1 MSSVQIDT
9 YTIID
14 GTGKPIEVALMDV
27 FEKDGTF
34 YLSEINPRFGGGFP
48 HAYACGVDTPSYIL
62 RNLQEKP
69 NESHWQEEREEIYV
83 LKYSDILCV
92 DC

>member
-27 FEKDGTF
+27 FEKDGIQ
-34 YLSEINPRFGGGFP
+34 YASVSEIIE
-48 HAYACGVDTPSYIL
+48 DEIQDDLYIY
-62 RNLQEKP
+62 RCQ
-69 NESHWQEEREEIYV
+69 NEGMDMTFEEIKSDEEFNEV
-83 LKYSDILCV
+83 VKYYMSFYGLD
-92 DC
+92 

>member
-27 FEKDGTF
+27 FEKDGIQ
-34 YLSEINPRFGGGFP
+34 YASVSEIIE
-48 HAYACGVDTPSYIL
+48 DEIQDDLYIY
-62 RNLQEKP
+62 RCQ
-69 NESHWQEEREEIYV
+69 NEGMDLSLIHI
-83 LKYSDILCV
+83 
-92 DC
+92 

>member
-27 FEKDGTF
+27 FEKDGIQ
-34 YLSEINPRFGGGFP
+34 YASVSEIIEDEIQDD
-48 HAYACGVDTPSYIL
+48 VYIY
-62 RNLQEKP
+62 RCQ
-69 NESHWQEEREEIYV
+69 NEGMDMTFEEIKSDEEFNEV
-83 LKYSDILCV
+83 VKYYMSFYGFD
-92 DC
+92 

>member
-27 FEKDGTF
+27 FEKDGIQ
-34 YLSEINPRFGGGFP
+34 YASVSEIIE
-48 HAYACGVDTPSYIL
+48 DEIQDDLYIY
-62 RNLQEKP
+62 RCQ
-69 NESHWQEEREEIYV
+69 NEGMDMTFE
-83 LKYSDILCV
+83 
-92 DC
+92 

>member
-27 FEKDGTF
+27 FEKDGIQ
-34 YLSEINPRFGGGFP
+34 YASVSEIIE
-48 HAYACGVDTPSYIL
+48 DEIQDDLYIY
-62 RNLQEKP
+62 RCQ
-69 NESHWQEEREEIYV
+69 NEGMDMTFEEIKSDEEFNEV
-83 LKYSDILCV
+83 VKYYMSFYGFN
-92 DC
+92 

>member
-27 FEKDGTF
+27 FEKDGIQ
-34 YLSEINPRFGGGFP
+34 YASVSEIIE
-48 HAYACGVDTPSYIL
+48 DEIKDDLYIY
-62 RNLQEKP
+62 RCQ
-69 NESHWQEEREEIYV
+69 NEGMDMTFEEI
-83 LKYSDILCV
+83 KSD
-92 DC
+92 

>member
-27 FEKDGTF
+27 FEKDGIQ
-34 YLSEINPRFGGGFP
+34 YASVSEIIE
-48 HAYACGVDTPSYIL
+48 DEIQDDLYIY
-62 RNLQEKP
+62 RCQ
-69 NESHWQEEREEIYV
+69 NEGMDMTFEEIKSYEEFNEV
-83 LKYSDILCV
+83 VKYYMSFYGFD
-92 DC
+92 

>member
-27 FEKDGTF
+27 FEKDGIQ
-34 YLSEINPRFGGGFP
+34 YASVSEIIE
-48 HAYACGVDTPSYIL
+48 DEIQDDLYIY
-62 RNLQEKP
+62 RCQ
-69 NESHWQEEREEIYV
+69 NEGM
-83 LKYSDILCV
+83 DMTF
-92 DC
+92 

>member
-27 FEKDGTF
+27 FEKDGIQ
-34 YLSEINPRFGGGFP
+34 YASVSEIIE
-48 HAYACGVDTPSYIL
+48 DEIQDDLYIY
-62 RNLQEKP
+62 RCQ
-69 NESHWQEEREEIYV
+69 NEGMDMTFEEIKSDDEFKEV
-83 LKYSDILCV
+83 VKYYMSFYGFD
-92 DC
+92 

>member
-27 FEKDGTF
+27 FEKDGIQ
-34 YLSEINPRFGGGFP
+34 YASVSEIIEDEIK
-48 HAYACGVDTPSYIL
+48 ADLYIY
-62 RNLQEKP
+62 RCQ
-69 NESHWQEEREEIYV
+69 NEGMDMTFEEIKSDEEFNEV
-83 LKYSDILCV
+83 VKYYMSFYGFD
-92 DC
+92 

>member
-27 FEKDGTF
+27 FEKDGIQ
-34 YLSEINPRFGGGFP
+34 YASVSEIIE
-48 HAYACGVDTPSYIL
+48 DEIQDDLYIY
-62 RNLQEKP
+62 RGQ
-69 NESHWQEEREEIYV
+69 NEGMDMTFEEIKSDEEFNEV
-83 LKYSDILCV
+83 VKYYMSFYGFD
-92 DC
+92 

>member
-27 FEKDGTF
+27 FEKDGIQ
-34 YLSEINPRFGGGFP
+34 YASVSEIIE
-48 HAYACGVDTPSYIL
+48 DEIKDDLYIY
-62 RNLQEKP
+62 RCQ
-69 NESHWQEEREEIYV
+69 NEGMDMTFEEIKSDEEFNEV
-83 LKYSDILCV
+83 VKYYMSFYGFD
-92 DC
+92 

>member
-27 FEKDGTF
+27 FEKGGIQ
-34 YLSEINPRFGGGFP
+34 YASVSEIIE
-48 HAYACGVDTPSYIL
+48 DEIQDDLYIY
-62 RNLQEKP
+62 RCQ
-69 NESHWQEEREEIYV
+69 NEGMDMTFEEIKSDEEFNEV
-83 LKYSDILCV
+83 VKYYMSFYGFD
-92 DC
+92 

>member
-27 FEKDGTF
+27 FEKDGIQ
-34 YLSEINPRFGGGFP
+34 YAAVSEIIE
-48 HAYACGVDTPSYIL
+48 DEIQDDLYIY
-62 RNLQEKP
+62 RCQ
-69 NESHWQEEREEIYV
+69 NEGMDMTFEEIKSDEEFNEV
-83 LKYSDILCV
+83 VKYYMSFYGFD
-92 DC
+92 

>member
-27 FEKDGTF
+27 FEKDGIQ
-34 YLSEINPRFGGGFP
+34 YASVSEIIE
-48 HAYACGVDTPSYIL
+48 DEIQDDLYIY
-62 RNLQEKP
+62 RCQ
-69 NESHWQEEREEIYV
+69 NEGMDMTFEEIKSDEEFNEV
-83 LKYSDILCV
+83 VKYYMSFYGFD
-92 DC
+92 

>member
-27 FEKDGTF
+27 FEKDGIQ
-34 YLSEINPRFGGGFP
+34 YASVSEIIEDEIN
-48 HAYACGVDTPSYIL
+48 DDLYIY
-62 RNLQEKP
+62 RCQ
-69 NESHWQEEREEIYV
+69 NEGMDMTFEEIKS
-83 LKYSDILCV
+83 LSLIHI
-92 DC
+92 

>member
-27 FEKDGTF
+27 FEKDGIQ
-34 YLSEINPRFGGGFP
+34 YASVSEIIE
-48 HAYACGVDTPSYIL
+48 DEIKDDLYIY
-62 RNLQEKP
+62 RCQ
-69 NESHWQEEREEIYV
+69 NEGMYMTFEEIKSDEEFNEV
-83 LKYSDILCV
+83 VKYYMSFYGFD
-92 DC
+92 

>member
-27 FEKDGTF
+27 FEKDGIQ
-34 YLSEINPRFGGGFP
+34 YASVSEIIE
-48 HAYACGVDTPSYIL
+48 D
-62 RNLQEKP
+62 
-69 NESHWQEEREEIYV
+69 
-83 LKYSDILCV
+83 
-92 DC
+92 

>member
-27 FEKDGTF
+27 FEKDGIQ
-34 YLSEINPRFGGGFP
+34 YASVSEIIE
-48 HAYACGVDTPSYIL
+48 DEIQDDLYIY
-62 RNLQEKP
+62 RCQ
-69 NESHWQEEREEIYV
+69 NEGMDMTFEEIKSDEEFNEV
-83 LKYSDILCV
+83 VKYYMYFYGFD
-92 DC
+92 

>member
-27 FEKDGTF
+27 FEKDGIQ
-34 YLSEINPRFGGGFP
+34 YASVSEIIE
-48 HAYACGVDTPSYIL
+48 DEIQDDLYIY
-62 RNLQEKP
+62 RCH
-69 NESHWQEEREEIYV
+69 NEGMDMTFEEIKSDEEFNEV
-83 LKYSDILCV
+83 VKYYMSFYGFD
-92 DC
+92 

>member
-27 FEKDGTF
+27 FEKDGIQ
-34 YLSEINPRFGGGFP
+34 YASVSEIIE
-48 HAYACGVDTPSYIL
+48 DEIQDDLYIY
-62 RNLQEKP
+62 RCQ
-69 NESHWQEEREEIYV
+69 NEGMDMTFEEIKSDEEYNEV
-83 LKYSDILCV
+83 VKYYMSFYGFD
-92 DC
+92 

>member
-27 FEKDGTF
+27 FEKDGIQ
-34 YLSEINPRFGGGFP
+34 YASVSEIIEDEIQDDLYIYRCQNEGMDMTFDEIKSDEEFNEVVKYYMSFYGF
-48 HAYACGVDTPSYIL
+48 D
-62 RNLQEKP
+62 
-69 NESHWQEEREEIYV
+69 
-83 LKYSDILCV
+83 
-92 DC
+92 

>member
-27 FEKDGTF
+27 FEKDGIQ
-34 YLSEINPRFGGGFP
+34 YASVSEIIEMKYRMI
-48 HAYACGVDTPSYIL
+48 YIFIAV
-62 RNLQEKP
+62 RMKE
-69 NESHWQEEREEIYV
+69 WI
-83 LKYSDILCV
+83 
-92 DC
+92 

>member
-27 FEKDGTF
+27 FEKDGIQ
-34 YLSEINPRFGGGFP
+34 YASVSEIIE
-48 HAYACGVDTPSYIL
+48 DEIQDDLYIY
-62 RNLQEKP
+62 RCQ
-69 NESHWQEEREEIYV
+69 NEGMDMTFEEIKSDKEFNEV
-83 LKYSDILCV
+83 VKYYMSFYGFD
-92 DC
+92 

>member
-27 FEKDGTF
+27 FEKDGIQ
-34 YLSEINPRFGGGFP
+34 YASVSEIIE
-48 HAYACGVDTPSYIL
+48 DEIQDDLYIY
-62 RNLQEKP
+62 RCQ
-69 NESHWQEEREEIYV
+69 NEGMDMTFEEIKSNEEFNEV
-83 LKYSDILCV
+83 VKYYMSFYGFD
-92 DC
+92 

>member
-27 FEKDGTF
+27 FEKDGIQ
-34 YLSEINPRFGGGFP
+34 YASVSEIIE
-48 HAYACGVDTPSYIL
+48 DEIQDDLYIY
-62 RNLQEKP
+62 RCQ
-69 NESHWQEEREEIYV
+69 NEGMDMTFEEIKSDEEFNEVVKYYMSFYV
-83 LKYSDILCV
+83 FD
-92 DC
+92 

>member
-27 FEKDGTF
+27 FEKDGIQ
-34 YLSEINPRFGGGFP
+34 YASVSEIIEDEIKDDLYIYRCQNEGMDMTIEDIKSDEEFNEVVKYYMSFYGF
-48 HAYACGVDTPSYIL
+48 D
-62 RNLQEKP
+62 
-69 NESHWQEEREEIYV
+69 
-83 LKYSDILCV
+83 
-92 DC
+92 

>member
-27 FEKDGTF
+27 FEKDGIQYASVSEMIEDEIQDDLYIYRCQNEGMDMTF
-34 YLSEINPRFGGGFP
+34 
-48 HAYACGVDTPSYIL
+48 
-62 RNLQEKP
+62 
-69 NESHWQEEREEIYV
+69 EEIKSDEEFNEV
-83 LKYSDILCV
+83 VKYYMSFYGFD
-92 DC
+92 